1 MDKKIILIGE
11 KHDYPRFREQLVKV
25 IAEKEGGYENI
36 QLFYEAAVP
45 IKINGYD
52 TISLEPALRVENL
65 EDQDNHTTY
74 VKQNVPVVIC
84 DLVYFMFHIIEY
96 LDGGTY
102 KNKVMAARFIDIVWN
117 ISPGKVREQFI
128 DLFEEFEKDKC
139 VETAGP
145 LLEYLETLAET
156 KCEQLDD
163 PIDFGEKIEEK
174 GPDGLILEM
183 ELLRESIMIE
193 TFVKEYDDEKT
204 AIIIVGDAHVDN
216 LHALLLEQ
224 GFSSIKEFRMREK
237 DIARGKNRKKKGKDK
252 STRIRRTKRR
262 RRTTKKRRK

>member
-11 KHDYPRFREQLVKV
+11 KHDYPAFREQLVKV
-25 IAEKEGGYENI
+25 IAEKEGGYENV

-45 IKINGYD
+45 IEINGYD

-65 EDQDNHTTY
+65 EDQDIHTTY
-74 VKQNVPVVIC
+74 VKQNVPVTIS
-84 DLVYFMFHIIEY
+84 DLVYFMFRIMEY
-96 LDGGTY
+96 LDSGTY
-102 KNKVMAARFIDIVWN
+102 NNKIMKAQFIDIVWA

-128 DLFEEFEKDKC
+128 DLLEAFEKEKC
-139 VETAGP
+139 VETATP
-145 LLEYLETLAET
+145 LLEYLETLIET

-174 GPDGLILEM
+174 GQDGLILEM
-183 ELLRESIMIE
+183 ELLRESIMVD
-193 TFVKEYDDEKT
+193 TFIKEYDDEKT

-237 DIARGKNRKKKGKDK
+237 DIARGKNKKKTRKKK
-252 STRIRRTKRR
+252 STR
-262 RRTTKKRRK
+262 KKV